1 MPSRLG
7 PWLIALAVG
16 AAAAFAI
23 LSGPGELPPVGRGSP
38 APEFTLERLADGA
51 PVSLSDLRGQVVLV
65 NFWATWCK
73 PCEDEMPAMER
84 LYRALRAEGFELLAI
99 SVDDDPDEVRRFS
112 ERLGLSFPILLDPGQ
127 RVARAYLTF
136 RFPESLLIDADG
148 VVLERYIGGKEWD
161 AETYVERIRR
171 LLSAGV
177 LSGSAQ
183 GAGSPASRW
192 GAREGN
198 PGDSRA
204 ARPGVGARRAGREGG
219 YSALAA
225 SSR

>member
-23 LSGPGELPPVGRGSP
+23 LSGPGAPPPVGRGRP
-38 APEFTLERLADGA
+38 APGFTLERLAGGA

-84 LYRALRAEGFELLAI
+84 LYRELRAEGFVLLAI
-99 SVDDDPDEVRRFS
+99 SVDHDRDEVARFR
-112 ERLGLSFPILLDPGQ
+112 ERLGLSFPILLDSGQ
-127 RVARAYLTF
+127 AVARAYLTF
-136 RFPESLLIDADG
+136 RFPESLLIDSDG
-148 VVLERYIGGKEWD
+148 VVLERYIGAKEWD
-161 AETYVERIRR
+161 SEAYVERIRR
-171 LLSAGV
+171 LLEGGV
-177 LSGSAQ
+177 PSGSAQ
-183 GAGSPASRW
+183 GAGSPAPRW

-198 PGDSRA
+198 PGDPRA
-204 ARPGVGARRAGREGG
+204 ARSGAGVRRAGRGGG
-219 YSALAA
+219 YLALVA